1 MKKQLIPLL
10 LYAVILLLLF
20 SACKKKDA
28 TVPSSIQSAGA
39 YTVGYN
45 ANVRGAPTAQATEEV
60 PLTWYKF
67 AFNLVVAV
75 PVGEEHQQ
83 GRKVWN
89 YGFLN

>member
-1 MKKQLIPLL
+1 MCSSAIPSFFGLQ
-10 LYAVILLLLF
+10 
-20 SACKKKDA
+20 KKDA

-39 YTVGYN
+39 YTDSYN
-45 ANVRGAPTAQATEEV
+45 ANMRGVPTAQATAEV

-83 GRKVWN
+83 GQKVWN